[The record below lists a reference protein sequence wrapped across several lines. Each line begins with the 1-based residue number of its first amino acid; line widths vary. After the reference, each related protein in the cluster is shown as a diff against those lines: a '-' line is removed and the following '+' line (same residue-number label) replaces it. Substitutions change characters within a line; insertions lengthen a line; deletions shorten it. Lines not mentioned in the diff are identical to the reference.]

1 MTYLDIVNGILTR
14 MREDTVTTLAGET
27 DTVVLIVAD
36 LVNDAKRTVE
46 DSHTWNAL
54 REEWT
59 FAEVSGQAL
68 YGLTGAGSY
77 ASIEYIFGDNGAELR
92 QRKLVEIKRK
102 KAQGASGNGG
112 LYYAPN
118 GKDSNRDMQLELYP
132 TPTSSTVTYTA
143 GGFKRQDELSG
154 DEDYLLVPHKPVMY
168 YALALAARERGE
180 VGGQT
185 AAELFAMANQFLSDA
200 IAYDAS
206 TTDLDNIWMS
216 V

>member
-1 MTYLDIVNGILTR
+1 MNYLDLVNGVLTR
-14 MREDTVTTLAGET
+14 MREDTVTTLSGET
-27 DTVVLIVAD
+27 DPVVLIVAD

-46 DSHTWNAL
+46 DSHTWNSL

-59 FAEVSGQAL
+59 FTEVSGQAL
-68 YGLTGAGSY
+68 YGLTGAGQY
-77 ASIEYIFGDNGAELR
+77 ASIEYIFGDNGSELN
-92 QRKLVEIKRK
+92 QRKLVDIKRK
-102 KAQGASGNGG
+102 KAQGVSSNGG
-112 LYYAPN
+112 LYYAVN
-118 GKDSNRDMQLELYP
+118 GKDSNRDLQLELYP
-132 TPTSSTVTYTA
+132 TPTASSVTYTV
-143 GGFKRQDELSG
+143 GGFKRQADLSTDE
-154 DEDYLLVPHKPVMY
+154 EYMLVPDKPVLY

-206 TTDLDNIWMS
+206 SNDLDNIWVS